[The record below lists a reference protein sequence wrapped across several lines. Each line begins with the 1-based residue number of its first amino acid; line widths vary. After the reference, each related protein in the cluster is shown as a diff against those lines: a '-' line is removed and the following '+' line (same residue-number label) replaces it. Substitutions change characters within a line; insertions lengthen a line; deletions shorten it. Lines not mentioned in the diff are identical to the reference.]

1 MTLEQARSSVATC
14 FTVREIPMKVL
25 TATRGDLGNPFAIEV
40 YSCASP
46 DGIEKFLGW
55 LSEMPVDV
63 RIAYTLPFIQDE
75 LPHQRLSLA
84 SAPAVQS
91 FSP

>member
-14 FTVREIPMKVL
+14 FSVRGIPMKVL
-25 TATRGDLGNPFAIEV
+25 TATRGDLGNPFSIEV

-46 DGIEKFLGW
+46 DGIEEFLGW

-63 RIAYTLPFIQDE
+63 RLAYTLRFIQDE

-84 SAPAVQS
+84 SASEERS
-91 FSP
+91 FSR